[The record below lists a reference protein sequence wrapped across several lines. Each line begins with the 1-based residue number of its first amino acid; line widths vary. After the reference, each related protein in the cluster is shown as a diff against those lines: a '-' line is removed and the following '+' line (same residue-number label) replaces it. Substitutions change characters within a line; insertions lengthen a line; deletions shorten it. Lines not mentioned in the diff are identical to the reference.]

1 MVLGCLIV
9 FLDCLKIFL
18 LIVFVEGL
26 GGGLSVFFLV
36 GVVVWVWLSGFKG
49 FCEENVEGELRK
61 VLKAFALLNLN
72 HEGS

>member
-26 GGGLSVFFLV
+26 GGGLSVFFFGWCCCLGLV
-36 GVVVWVWLSGFKG
+36 EWF
-49 FCEENVEGELRK
+49 
-61 VLKAFALLNLN
+61 
-72 HEGS
+72 